1 VAKKSK
7 RQSSQTNTAPA
18 NPTGSSAASP
28 QAESASRSAVFSSS
42 ARSADK
48 DFNPDYSYVVKDLRR
63 IGTLAGFFFAVLIV
77 LSFFLN

>member
-7 RQSSQTNTAPA
+7 RQSSRSSSTPA
-18 NPTGSSAASP
+18 NLAGNSAAGS
-28 QAESASRSAVFSSS
+28 QAESGARSAVFSSS

-48 DFNPDYSYVVKDLRR
+48 EFNPDYTYVIKDLKR
-63 IGTLAGFFFAVLIV
+63 IGTLAAFFFSLLIV